1 MSKTLVIVESPA
13 KAKTIAK
20 YLGSEYIVKSSVGH
34 IRDLPTG
41 KSKSP
46 IKRNTIPK
54 DLPEDEKK
62 RLTNAINI
70 LNESWNK
77 FSNLH
82 GKVSDL
88 KIITLISLELQ
99 DSIKDYEDKLKLQRK
114 NIDLLKQETEEKS
127 NDLQNTIKKVDQLNL
142 EIEIKDKE
150 ILKTESVLDEINHE
164 LSQIKIKILANN
176 DE

>member
-1 MSKTLVIVESPA
+1 MPDLEVTVFNQKLKLS
-13 KAKTIAK
+13 
-20 YLGSEYIVKSSVGH
+20 YLK
-34 IRDLPTG
+34 
-41 KSKSP
+41 
-46 IKRNTIPK
+46 
-54 DLPEDEKK
+54 DEKE

-70 LNESWNK
+70 LNEIWNK

-99 DSIKDYEDKLKLQRK
+99 DSIKDYEDKLKLQKK
-114 NIDLLKQETEEKS
+114 NIDSLKQKIEEKS

-164 LSQIKIKILANN
+164 LSQIKIKILAHN